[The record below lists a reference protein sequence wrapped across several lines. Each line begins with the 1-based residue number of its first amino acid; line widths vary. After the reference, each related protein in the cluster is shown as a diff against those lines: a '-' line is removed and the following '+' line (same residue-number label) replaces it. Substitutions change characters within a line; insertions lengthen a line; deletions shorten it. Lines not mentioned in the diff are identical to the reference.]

1 MDFNQ
6 SLIDFIVEGESN
18 QDKSNRKI
26 KNNVEQEINDIL
38 ETDRN
43 ELELKYDGN
52 VD

>member
-6 SLIDFIVEGESN
+6 SLIDFTVESESN
-18 QDKSNRKI
+18 QDKSNQKI

-43 ELELKYDGN
+43 ELELKYDGI